1 MSEAKV
7 TVWTINADGTETPE
21 KIRVMENSP
30 VHHPECMDC
39 GVDTDAINESYM
51 VIDDLWRAAV
61 PTEAGMLCVGC
72 LEKRLGRTLQRKD
85 FAKFCISAVDEG
97 MPVSE
102 RLKAR
107 FNAVIHDA
115 GKISMAGKSDM
126 AVATDRFVLK
136 PTKDNSDIGI
146 RPGPESSEALV
157 CTEAERLLKAG
168 YVGTKEALAKRL
180 SKWLARRHSDESS
193 MSTDVI
199 DRNPK
204 FTALWRKYRPQQSRS
219 PKK

>member
-97 MPVSE
+97 YAKIDGAAQHAPGFIGV
-102 RLKAR
+102 RR
-107 FNAVIHDA
+107 FAPCAIADQAH
-115 GKISMAGKSDM
+115 G
-126 AVATDRFVLK
+126 AVA
-136 PTKDNSDIGI
+136 
-146 RPGPESSEALV
+146 EAV
-157 CTEAERLLKAG
+157 DGEIAA
-168 YVGTKEALAKRL
+168 
-180 SKWLARRHSDESS
+180 DE
-193 MSTDVI
+193 
-199 DRNPK
+199 K
-204 FTALWRKYRPQQSRS
+204 FA
-219 PKK
+219 